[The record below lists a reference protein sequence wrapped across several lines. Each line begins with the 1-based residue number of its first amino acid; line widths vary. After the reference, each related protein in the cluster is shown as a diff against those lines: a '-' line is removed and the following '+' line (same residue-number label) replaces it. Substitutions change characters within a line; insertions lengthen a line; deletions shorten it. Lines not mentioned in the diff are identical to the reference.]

1 MTSLKHINFLLL
13 TYKTPILLPSKKA
26 QKISFNLVASGSW
39 SFASQKEHFSL
50 TQIKIDVMHD
60 MRTMAREKGSSR
72 KKSWN
77 YHMLHV
83 MAGSSSSNSRTKAQK
98 TNRFSLKSPFGTTCQ
113 NRTRENYFLFVK
125 MHRPLSQNNHFIY
138 DVLAWD
144 GSYWRS
150 ENRFPQNS
158 RDSWASRS
166 IFNIFLDYFMSKG
179 DVWWLF
185 LDELHVYVYKV
196 LIFLWFFFLFG
207 VLRDDFWL
215 CNLWQ
220 RRT

>member
-1 MTSLKHINFLLL
+1 
-13 TYKTPILLPSKKA
+13 
-26 QKISFNLVASGSW
+26 
-39 SFASQKEHFSL
+39 
-50 TQIKIDVMHD
+50 
-60 MRTMAREKGSSR
+60 MRTMAREKGAR

-113 NRTRENYFLFVK
+113 NRTRENYFLHIRKDAQTAFAKQSFHIWCSCLGVTGVAK
-125 MHRPLSQNNHFIY
+125 TDFRKILGIAERR
-138 DVLAWD
+138 D
-144 GSYWRS
+144 
-150 ENRFPQNS
+150 RF
-158 RDSWASRS
+158 
-166 IFNIFLDYFMSKG
+166 FNIFLDYFMSKG

-185 LDELHVYVYKV
+185 LDELHVYAHKV
-196 LIFLWFFFLFG
+196 LNFLWFFFLFG